1 MGNILFFLYDRYD
14 EINNNSSNI
23 SNYNTE
29 ITVNNMLESSDLSS
43 LSFESDTDEDTAQGP
58 KIQYNIKNKFINKE
72 QDQKKDI
79 KDLDINE
86 KYFNIHAC

>member
-14 EINNNSSNI
+14 EINNNSNNI

-29 ITVNNMLESSDLSS
+29 ITVNDMLESSDLSS

-58 KIQYNIKNKFINKE
+58 KSHYNIKNKFSKKVQN
-72 QDQKKDI
+72 QKKNI
-79 KDLDINE
+79 KYSDINE